1 MKRNYL
7 LIVLAIITANASG
20 GNLPVGSARA
30 AGLRAEAAE
39 VRGVKREHSPVHSWR
54 AQSAQIT
61 QHAVSGA
68 TAEAQAGP
76 NAAPSQAGFLSALP
90 LSVAGGAYSRA
101 VAGDFNGDGKQDVAV
116 AAFQGF
122 GAQATFSLAVL
133 LGNGDGSFQPAVT
146 TPVEANYDDPILSGD
161 LDNDGKD
168 DIVFVHYGYLEV
180 FLSAGNGAFAPPA
193 DYADGADN
201 VGAAVLWDVNGDHHP
216 DIVVADKINGSV
228 SILLGNGDGTFQPF
242 TQANL
247 PGPFDR
253 GTLAD
258 VNGDGTVDLIT
269 SSYVFLGVPG
279 GFDSGTPLSTP
290 DGLFGNCE
298 GRDGSVAVADVN
310 GDGQPDVLVADC
322 WRNSVDIFLNY
333 GNGSFAP
340 GSAQWTGIFTEAMAV
355 ADVNG
360 DNRPDIISTNSYSSD
375 VTVSLGNGD
384 GTFQTPQWGN
394 ASGGFALGKVVV
406 GDFDGDGKKDLIV
419 AIGGPDQSFA
429 LAYFRG
435 FGDGTFAAARNSYSP
450 PTSGVASAYSFSVAT
465 ADLNGDGRPDVI
477 VGNMGPSDMGITTFL
492 ANADGTLQPGTNYGS
507 GGYLTSVAAADFN
520 GDGKMDV
527 LASTAAP
534 GAQLDVFLGNGDGT
548 LQAPLI
554 FGETASGPFVD
565 MNRITHGLVVGDFNG
580 DGRPDAAVLSAQ
592 PAPSITVYLQDS
604 QGGFL
609 APAIY
614 PLNHEGWELI
624 AGDLNGDGILD
635 LVVPQAMADS
645 VSVFLGHSDGTF
657 EALADFA
664 LGSLFPVSAAIADL
678 NHDGKADLV
687 VTNNDWINGSGIDVA
702 LGNGDGTFAAPVIY
716 PASTLSLPPLQPHPS
731 EIQVTDLDRDG
742 NPDLVYVNSGYS
754 DLGVLFGK
762 GDGTFYDPVEFRVG
776 GYPFGLGLADL
787 NGDGALDA
795 IVSANE
801 FSGVTVMLGTAGSA
815 VTLSASANP
824 VTYGTPVTLTAKV
837 AATVRG
843 VSGIPTGTVTFS
855 DGNTALGTGS
865 LINGQ
870 ATLVLP
876 ALSAGTHTLRAT
888 YAGDLAFYSGTSP
901 DLTEVVNPASQPD
914 YQLSAS
920 PESAT
925 IEPGQS
931 AIFSIT
937 ATPLNGFTGTI
948 NFDCGPMPADIT
960 CQFSPASISLDGVNP
975 ATVQLTVGS
984 SAQMLGALPKNSGS
998 GRGLPFWL
1006 GMSGGAF
1013 GLVMVEGLT
1022 QRKRRVAIA
1031 VACLLGLALL
1041 VPATGCGGSNRP
1053 APVIQQRQT
1062 VQITATAVAAGSGG
1076 VSRQLTLTVTIQK

>member
-1 MKRNYL
+1 MRRNHL
-7 LIVLAIITANASG
+7 LIVLAIVTVNASA
-20 GNLPVGSARA
+20 GNLPVRSATASRLHA
-30 AGLRAEAAE
+30 QPAE
-39 VRGVKREHSPVHSWR
+39 VTTVRREPSPVHAWR
-54 AQSAQIT
+54 AQPAQGSKYT
-61 QHAVSGA
+61 VRAA
-68 TAEAQAGP
+68 TAQAQLGA
-76 NAAPSQAGFLSALP
+76 NAAPSQAGFFSAHP

-101 VAGDFNGDGKQDVAV
+101 VAGDFNGDGLQDVAV
-116 AAFQGF
+116 AVFQGF
-122 GAQATFSLAVL
+122 GTQATFSLAVL
-133 LGNGDGSFQPAVT
+133 LGNGDGTFQPAVR
-146 TPVEANYDDPILSGD
+146 TPVEANYDDPLLSAD
-161 LDNDGKD
+161 LNQDGKD

-180 FLSAGNGAFAPPA
+180 FLSAGGGAFSPA
-193 DYADGADN
+193 ASYVDGVDN
-201 VGAAVLWDVNGDHHP
+201 VGAATLWDVNGDLHP
-216 DIVVADKINGSV
+216 DIVLADKISGSV
-228 SILLGNGDGTFQPF
+228 SILLSNQDGTFQPF
-242 TQANL
+242 TQEYL

-258 VNGDGTVDLIT
+258 VNGDGRLDLIT
-269 SSYVFLGVPG
+269 NSQVFLGVPG
-279 GFDSGTPLSTP
+279 GFDGGTPLNIA
-290 DGLFGNCE
+290 DGFAGNCE
-298 GRDGSVAVADVN
+298 ARDGSVAVADVN
-310 GDGQPDVLVADC
+310 GDGRSDVLVADC
-322 WRNSVDIFLNY
+322 WRNSVNIFLN
-333 GNGSFAP
+333 NGDGTFAS
-340 GSAQWTGIFTEAMAV
+340 GSPQWTGIFTEAMTI

-360 DNRPDIISTNSYSSD
+360 DGKPDIISTNSYSSD

-394 ASGGFALGKVVV
+394 ASGGFALGKAVV
-406 GDFDGDGKKDLIV
+406 GDFDGDSRKDLVV

-429 LAYFRG
+429 LTYYRG
-435 FGDGTFAAARNSYSP
+435 YGDGTFAAALNSYSP
-450 PTSGVASAYSFSVAT
+450 PPASVASAYSFSVAT

-477 VGNMGPSDMGITTFL
+477 VGNMGPSDMGITVFL
-492 ANADGTLQPGTNYGS
+492 ANADGTLQPGINYGS

-527 LASTAAP
+527 LASTAVA

-548 LQAPLI
+548 LQPPLI

-565 MNRITHGLVVGDFNG
+565 MNRIAHGLVVGDFNG
-580 DGRPDAAVLSAQ
+580 DGRPDAAVLSTD
-592 PAPSITVYLQDS
+592 PAPGITVYLQGS
-604 QGGFL
+604 LGSLL
-609 APAIY
+609 APVTY
-614 PLNHEGWELI
+614 PLNHGGWELI
-624 AGDLNGDGILD
+624 AGDLNGDGVVD
-635 LVVPQAMADS
+635 LVVPQATADS
-645 VSVFLGHSDGTF
+645 VSIFLGHSDGTF
-657 EALADFA
+657 EALPDFA
-664 LGSLFPVSAAIADL
+664 LGSLVPISAAIADL

-716 PASTLSLPPLQPHPS
+716 PASSLSLPPLQPYPS
-731 EIQVTDLDRDG
+731 EVQVTDLDRDG
-742 NPDLVYVNSGYS
+742 NPDVVYVNSGYS

-776 GYPFGLGLADL
+776 GYPFGLALADL

-795 IVSANE
+795 IVSGNE
-801 FSGVTVMLGTAGSA
+801 FSGVTVMLGSAGSA

-843 VSGIPTGTVTFS
+843 VSRIPTGTVTFS
-855 DGNTALGTGS
+855 DGNTVLGTGS
-865 LINGQ
+865 LIAGQ

-901 DLTEVVNPASQPD
+901 DLIEVVNAAGPPD

-925 IEPGQS
+925 IQPGQS
-931 AIFSIT
+931 ALFSIT
-937 ATPLNGFTGTI
+937 ALPVNGFTGTI
-948 NFDCGPMPADIT
+948 NFDCGPMPANIT
-960 CQFSPASISLDGVNP
+960 CQFSPVSVTLDGVNP
-975 ATVQLTVGS
+975 ATVQLTVS
-984 SAQMLGALPKNSGS
+984 SAAQMLGALPKNPAS

-1022 QRKRRVAIA
+1022 QRKRRLAIA

-1041 VPATGCGGSNRP
+1041 VPAIGCGGGNSS
-1053 APVIQQRQT
+1053 APVFQRSQT
-1062 VQITATAVAAGSGG
+1062 VQVTATAVAAGSSG